1 MTSAV
6 SVEQLSISF
15 PSAKTRFTA
24 VSDVT
29 FSVEEGQTFGLI
41 GPSGCGKTTV
51 LRAIAGLN
59 TGWTGL
65 IDIFGAKLEP
75 GRKITGDTRR
85 NIQMVFQDP
94 YSSLHP
100 RHRIAHILGE
110 PLKVHGAEGID
121 AAVGIALDQVGLSPA
136 LAGRY
141 PHQLSGGQ
149 RQRVAIAR
157 ALLLK
162 PKLLL
167 LDEPTSA
174 LDVTVQAE
182 ILNLLNDLKASHRM
196 TFILV
201 SHDAGVIGHMCDRG
215 VLMSHGRIA
224 RALDRA
230 ALSELTEDA
239 VEAAA
244 WDETPGYRGN

>member
-1 MTSAV
+1 MKALNV
-6 SVEQLSISF
+6 DNLSVTFQGTG
-15 PSAKTRFTA
+15 KGFTA
-24 VSDVT
+24 VRGVG
-29 FSVEEGQTFGLI
+29 FEVEAGQTFGLI

-59 TGWTGL
+59 TQWDGS
-65 IDIFGAKLEP
+65 IRVFGEALQP
-75 GRKITGDTRR
+75 GRKITGALRS

-100 RHRIAHILGE
+100 RHRIRHILGE
-110 PLKVHGAEGID
+110 PLAIRRFANVETE
-121 AAVGIALDQVGLSPA
+121 VLTALDQVGLAASV
-136 LAGRY
+136 AGRY

-174 LDVTVQAE
+174 LDVSVQAE
-182 ILNLLNDLKASHRM
+182 ILNLLNDLKRS
-196 TFILV
+196 V
-201 SHDAGVIGHMCDRG
+201 SSRTCAIVSLPCR
-215 VLMSHGRIA
+215 
-224 RALDRA
+224 RA
-230 ALSELTEDA
+230 A
-239 VEAAA
+239 
-244 WDETPGYRGN
+244 

>member
-1 MTSAV
+1 MKALKVDNV
-6 SVEQLSISF
+6 SVTF
-15 PSAKTRFTA
+15 HGRGKGFAA
-24 VSDVT
+24 VRDVA
-29 FSVEEGQTFGLI
+29 FEVEAGQTFGLI

-59 TGWTGL
+59 TQWEGS
-65 IDIFGAKLEP
+65 IQAFGEALQP
-75 GRKITGDTRR
+75 GRKITGTLRG

-100 RHRIAHILGE
+100 RHRIRHILGE
-110 PLKVHGAEGID
+110 PLTIRGFANVESQ
-121 AAVGIALDQVGLSPA
+121 VLTALDQVGLPA
-136 LAGRY
+136 SMAGRY

-174 LDVTVQAE
+174 LDVSVQAE
-182 ILNLLNDLKASHRM
+182 ILNLLNDLKRSHGM
-196 TFILV
+196 TFVLV
-201 SHDAGVIGHMCDRG
+201 SHDPGVVAHMCDNA
-215 VLMSHGRIA
+215 VAMQAGRID
-224 RALDRA
+224 RVLDRA
-230 ALSELTEDA
+230 AL
-239 VEAAA
+239 AAGG
-244 WDETPGYRGN
+244 WESH

>member
-1 MTSAV
+1 MTALAV
-6 SVEQLSISF
+6 RHLTVSF
-15 PSAKTRFTA
+15 QGADKAFTA
-24 VSDVT
+24 VRNVDFDVA
-29 FSVEEGQTFGLI
+29 EGQTFGLI

-59 TGWTGL
+59 TRWEGS
-65 IDIFGAKLEP
+65 IKVFGTPLQP
-75 GRKITGDTRR
+75 GRKITGPLRS

-100 RHRIAHILGE
+100 RHRIRRILGE
-110 PLKVHGAEGID
+110 PLALRGGANIQGAVLD
-121 AAVGIALDQVGLSPA
+121 ALERVGLGPQIE
-136 LAGRY
+136 GRY

-174 LDVTVQAE
+174 LDVSVQAE
-182 ILNLLNDLKASHRM
+182 ILNLLNDLKRTDRM

-201 SHDAGVIGHMCDRG
+201 SHDPGVVAHMCDRA
-215 VLMSHGRIA
+215 VAMENGRIV
-224 RALDRA
+224 RLLDRA
-230 ALSELTEDA
+230 ALSA
-239 VEAAA
+239 GGWEAQPAA
-244 WDETPGYRGN
+244 PPSFAASLPMS

>member
-1 MTSAV
+1 VSALTV
-6 SVEQLSISF
+6 QDLSVTFQGG
-15 PSAKTRFTA
+15 AKGFTA
-24 VSDVT
+24 VRGVG
-29 FSVEEGQTFGLI
+29 FEVEAGQTFGLI

-59 TGWTGL
+59 TNWQGE
-65 IDIFGAKLEP
+65 ISVFGQPLRS
-75 GRKITGDTRR
+75 GHKITGALRAE
-85 NIQMVFQDP
+85 IQMVFQDP

-100 RHRIAHILGE
+100 RHRIVRILGE
-110 PLKVHGAEGID
+110 PLSIRGARNVKDE
-121 AAVGIALDQVGLSPA
+121 VREALARVGLSA
-136 LAGRY
+136 AIAGRY

-174 LDVTVQAE
+174 LDVSVQAG
-182 ILNLLNDLKASHRM
+182 ILNLLNELKASYGM

-201 SHDAGVIGHMCDRG
+201 SHDPGVVAHMCDRA
-215 VLMSHGRIA
+215 VTMQAGRIECE
-224 RALDRA
+224 LDRA
-230 ALSELTEDA
+230 AL
-239 VEAAA
+239 AAGD
-244 WDETPGYRGN
+244 WEMQPS